1 MTALLLFLCIWTA
14 ILGGVQAQPGER
26 CLCGMQLMHCDALAA
41 TTDCSSRLQQAHEPH
56 HQLVQLTM
64 AASLGQ
70 KQVADDKLY
79 QSIRLYVSQRDIR
92 FAAMQKP
99 DALPCSR
106 EHMTPWL
113 RACCS

>member
-26 CLCGMQLMHCDALAA
+26 CLCGIQLMHCDALAA

-70 KQVADDKLY
+70 KQVADDNII
-79 QSIRLYVSQRDIR
+79 SINQIICIPARHPLCCNAKARCS
-92 FAAMQKP
+92 
-99 DALPCSR
+99 ALL
-106 EHMTPWL
+106 T
-113 RACCS
+113 